1 MYKSWQC
8 REAKQRND
16 VPMAEAEAQ
25 SARKA
30 CIATL
35 VCGILLYV
43 LVVGINV
50 ILFVVAGVYTKSVL
64 DQTKTQ
70 LNSMDSYNPNP

>member
-16 VPMAEAEAQ
+16 IQTAEAEGQ

-30 CIATL
+30 CIATIA
-35 VCGILLYV
+35 CGIVLYV

-50 ILFVVAGVYTKSVL
+50 VLFVVGLAFTKSVM
-64 DQTKTQ
+64 DQTQTQ
-70 LNSMDSYNPNP
+70 LDSMDSYNP